1 MKEWRMSWRN
11 LWRNRKRTLITATAV
26 TMAVL
31 LSTLMSSMQE
41 GTYSKMIDNV
51 VKFYSGYIQIQHP
64 DYWDTRSINNSFEP
78 ADSLFET
85 IGQIKGIT
93 LDIKRMESFTLI
105 SSGEN
110 TKGCA
115 LIGIDPE
122 GEDKITKLSNWVAEG
137 EYLSPDDDGMLLAT
151 NLAKNLEVTVGDT
164 LVLISQGYHGAS
176 AAALVPIRGILRF
189 PAPEMNN
196 LGAYITLEQAGH
208 FFSTGDQVTSVVL
221 MLDSYREVAK
231 VARELRVQLGEEYNV
246 MTWDEM
252 QPDLVS
258 MIEGDRA
265 GAVVMKGV
273 LYLVVGFGILG
284 TIIMMMS
291 ERRKEMGVMV
301 AIGMKKLRLQ
311 TILAFETIFVGL
323 LGVMIGFIISLPVI
337 LIMVHHPFPL
347 PGELAEAYETFGIEP
362 YMYFSMI
369 PRVFVNQVVTIFII
383 TLFITLYPI
392 LQIYHMNVLKA
403 FRG

>member
-1 MKEWRMSWRN
+1 MSWRN

-51 VKFYSGYIQIQHP
+51 VKFYSGYIQVQQP
-64 DYWDTRSINNSFEP
+64 DYWDSRSINDSFEP

-85 IGQIKGIT
+85 IGQIQGIT
-93 LDIKRMESFTLI
+93 LDIKRIESFTLI

-122 GEDKITKLSNWVAEG
+122 GEDKITKLSNWVIEG
-137 EYLSPDDDGMLLAT
+137 SYLRPDDEGLLLAT

-196 LGAYITLEQAGH
+196 FGAYITLGQAGN
-208 FFSTGDQVTSVVL
+208 FFSTGNLVTSVVL
-221 MLDSYREVAK
+221 MLDSYRGVAK
-231 VARELRVQLGEEYNV
+231 VAKELRQNLGDSYKV
-246 MTWDEM
+246 MTWEEM

-258 MIEGDRA
+258 MIAGDRA

-291 ERRKEMGVMV
+291 ERRKELGVMV
-301 AIGMKKLRLQ
+301 AIGMKKIRLQ
-311 TILAFETIFVGL
+311 RLLAFETISVGL
-323 LGVMIGFIISLPVI
+323 LGVLIGFAISLPVI
-337 LIMVHHPFPL
+337 LIMVHHPLPL
-347 PGELAEAYETFGIEP
+347 PSELADAYEAFGIEP
-362 YMYFSMI
+362 YMYFS
-369 PRVFVNQVVTIFII
+369 
-383 TLFITLYPI
+383 TLYPV
-392 LQIYHMNVLKA
+392 LQIFQMNVLKA